1 MRVRFAGFKKG
12 NNGRG
17 DPPASNTAAS
27 IAAVRDDITLRCGR
41 DERMALA
48 FISRGARCAVPR
60 RSTQEQTE
68 RHKVVKIFVSWS
80 AGQLVTCFCHKS
92 GWVPRVSHVFGP

>member
-48 FISRGARCAVPR
+48 FHLTRRAV
-60 RSTQEQTE
+60 RSAPTFNT
-68 RHKVVKIFVSWS
+68 
-80 AGQLVTCFCHKS
+80 GTN
-92 GWVPRVSHVFGP
+92 